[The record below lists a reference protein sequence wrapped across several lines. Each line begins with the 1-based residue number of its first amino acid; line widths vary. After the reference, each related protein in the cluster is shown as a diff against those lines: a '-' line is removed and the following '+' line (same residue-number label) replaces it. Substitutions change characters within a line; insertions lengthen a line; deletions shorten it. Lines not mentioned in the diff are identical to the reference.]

1 MKRAAYLITGALL
14 GSVITA
20 IALTIPFGI
29 AYSQD
34 LDPVKVS
41 PDYYKVLL
49 DNEQVRVLE
58 YRLKPGQKEGL
69 HSHSA
74 GIVYGFNDAK
84 TKSTSADGKITE
96 GIGKAG
102 DVFWRN
108 PTTHMLENIGKID
121 VHALAIELKNA
132 CK

>member
-1 MKRAAYLITGALL
+1 MKQSAYLIIGAIL
-14 GSVITA
+14 GSIITA
-20 IALTIPFGI
+20 IAFAVPFGV
-29 AYSQD
+29 AHSQD
-34 LDPVKVS
+34 RDPVKIS

-69 HSHSA
+69 HSHAA
-74 GIVYGFNDAK
+74 GIVYGFTESR
-84 TKSTSADGKITE
+84 TKSTSLDGKVTE
-96 GIGKAG
+96 GAGKAG

-108 PTTHMLENIGKID
+108 PTTHMLENIGTTD
-121 VHALAIELKNA
+121 VHALAVELKNA

>member
-1 MKRAAYLITGALL
+1 MKRTAYLFMGAIL

-20 IALTIPFGI
+20 VALTVPFGV

-34 LDPVKVS
+34 RDPVKVS

-58 YRLKPGQKEGL
+58 YRLKPGQKEGM
-69 HSHSA
+69 HSHST
-74 GIVYGFNDAK
+74 GIVYGFTAAK
-84 TKSTSADGKITE
+84 TKSTSLDGKITE
-96 GIGKAG
+96 GTGKAG

-108 PTTHMLENIGKID
+108 PTTHMLENIGTTD
-121 VHALAIELKNA
+121 VHALAVELKNA

>member
-1 MKRAAYLITGALL
+1 MKRAAYLITGVFL
-14 GSVITA
+14 GSSITA
-20 IALTIPFGI
+20 IAFTVPFGTV
-29 AYSQD
+29 YSQD
-34 LDPVKVS
+34 RDPVKVS

-49 DNEQVRVLE
+49 ENEQVRVLE

-74 GIVYGFNDAK
+74 GLVYGFTTAK
-84 TKSTSADGKITE
+84 TKSTSLDGKVTE
-96 GIGKAG
+96 GSGKAG

-108 PTTHMLENIGKID
+108 PTTHSLENIGTTD
-121 VHALAIELKNA
+121 VHALAVELKNP

>member
-1 MKRAAYLITGALL
+1 MKRTAYLITGAFL

-20 IALTIPFGI
+20 IALTVPFGV
-29 AYSQD
+29 AHSQD
-34 LDPVKVS
+34 RDPVKVS

-58 YRLKPGQKEGL
+58 YRLKPGQKEAM

-74 GIVYGFNDAK
+74 GIVYGFTAAK
-84 TKSTSADGKITE
+84 TKSISADGKVTE
-96 GIGKAG
+96 GTGKAG

-108 PTTHMLENIGKID
+108 PTTHMLENIGKTD
-121 VHALAIELKNA
+121 VQAPAVELKSP